1 MVKIIDT
8 HTHLYLKEFDED
20 FDEVVSK
27 SIEIGVDK
35 FLFPSIHSKYNERMI
50 NSLKKNKSLF
60 KIMAGLHP
68 AYVTEKNDNEIDLVL
83 KNLNDLDCVAVGE
96 IGIDLFWEKKFLNE
110 QKIVFEKQIQIALD
124 YNLPIVIHCREAFD
138 HIYQILLKFSNKNLQ
153 GVFHCFTGNEEQAR
167 KIIDLNFKLGIGGVV
182 TFKNG
187 GLDKFLKKIDLKNI
201 VLETDSP
208 YLAPTPYRGKR
219 NESSYLVHIIDKLSD
234 IYNIESDKISLITTN
249 NAVEL
254 FNLDK

>member
-1 MVKIIDT
+1 MELIDT
-8 HTHLYLKEFDED
+8 HTHLYLKEFDSD
-20 FDEVVSK
+20 IDQVVNKSK
-27 SIEIGVDK
+27 ELGINK
-35 FLFPSIHSKYNERMI
+35 FIFPSIHSKYNKRMI
-50 NSLKKNKSLF
+50 DTYNKDKSIF
-60 KIMAGLHP
+60 NIMAGLHP
-68 AYVTEKNDNEIDLVL
+68 AYVSNNNDKEIDLVVENL
-83 KNLNDLDCVAVGE
+83 KKYDCVAVGE
-96 IGIDLFWEKKFLNE
+96 IGIDLYWEKKFLDQ
-110 QKIVFEKQIQIALD
+110 QKLVFEKQIELALN

-138 HIYQILLKFSNKNLQ
+138 HIYQILLKFSDKNLR
-153 GVFHCFTGNEEQAR
+153 GVFHCFTGNEEQAK

-187 GLDKFLKKIDLKNI
+187 GLDKFLKKINLKNI

-234 IYNIESDKISLITTN
+234 IYNIESHEIASITTN

>member
-1 MVKIIDT
+1 MKIIDT

-20 FDEVVSK
+20 FDEVIRK
-27 SIEIGVDK
+27 SVEIGVDK
-35 FLFPSIHSKYNERMI
+35 FLFPSIHSKYNDRMI
-50 NSLKKNKSLF
+50 SLYEKNKSLF

-68 AYVTEKNDNEIDLVL
+68 AYVSNNNDKEIDLVVENL
-83 KNLNDLDCVAVGE
+83 KKYDCVAVGE
-96 IGIDLFWEKKFLNE
+96 IGIDLYWEKKFLE
-110 QKIVFEKQIQIALD
+110 QQKLVFEKQIQLALD

-138 HIYQILLKFSNKNLQ
+138 HIYQILLKFSNTDLQ

-187 GLDKFLKKIDLKNI
+187 GLDKFLNKIDLKNI

-208 YLAPTPYRGKR
+208 YLAPTPFRGKR
-219 NESSYLVHIIDKLSD
+219 NDSSHLIYVVDKLSE
-234 IYNIESDKISLITTN
+234 IYGVENHEIASITTN
-249 NAVEL
+249 NAKEL
-254 FNLDK
+254 FNLDI